1 MDTCLLQ
8 VKDDKLSTL
17 GQSSIRAHYL
27 KRIAHDGSGQSPFI
41 LIFAGDPFGSC
52 VCVWH
57 TLWPAFGGMF
67 YRQLN
72 EAYNASSGRLSLPT
86 VLKYGGNQPS
96 LLSLSATNNQL
107 PPDVCLPL

>member
-1 MDTCLLQ
+1 M
-8 VKDDKLSTL
+8 
-17 GQSSIRAHYL
+17 AHYL

-52 VCVWH
+52 VC
-57 TLWPAFGGMF
+57 AFGGMF